1 MSVNGGGAADAAV
14 FVISWLNGEA
24 VLALR
29 DTLTG
34 SETITSY
41 YADVNLDGQS
51 NGGTEDTVSGGEY
64 NLYCLISGNSFS
76 CGNLVPAALKA
87 SGTVTLL
94 GQRSGGGSCVVLPCT
109 SASGAIFA
117 ISGPK
122 QLATVRNGSF
132 YNIDEGI
139 DPDFILFRT
148 ESYYDRPALVEY
160 IHSLK

>member
-1 MSVNGGGAADAAV
+1 M
-14 FVISWLNGEA
+14 
-24 VLALR
+24 
-29 DTLTG
+29 
-34 SETITSY
+34 
-41 YADVNLDGQS
+41 
-51 NGGTEDTVSGGEY
+51 
-64 NLYCLISGNSFS
+64 
-76 CGNLVPAALKA
+76 PAALKA

-139 DPDFILFRT
+139 DPDFILSRH